1 MPVFIS
7 YRHLDREKAREIA
20 RKFDENRISYY
31 FDMIDDESKS
41 TDDITTVI
49 TKNIKKSTH
58 LLAIISPN
66 TNGSWW
72 VPFEIGEATITNR
85 RICSY
90 AYKQYTQIHRPLL
103 QYNYKSFLP
112 EYLHKWPIL
121 LSNDDLDAFIQQY
134 KRDKLLFESS
144 ISMESRGSDFTSL
157 TKNGAEKFHDELKKM
172 L

>member
-7 YRHLDREKAREIA
+7 YRHSDRQKAIEVATKLKLNQITYYLDV
-20 RKFDENRISYY
+20 
-31 FDMIDDESKS
+31 IDDESKN
-41 TDDITTVI
+41 TNDITEVI
-49 TKNIKKSTH
+49 TKNIKKCTH

-72 VPFEIGEATITNR
+72 VPFEIGEATISNR

-90 AYKQYTQIHRPLL
+90 AFKEYTYIHRPLL
-103 QYNYKSFLP
+103 NNYKNFLP

-121 LSNDDLDAFIQQY
+121 VSDSDLDAFIKQY
-134 KRDKLLFESS
+134 KKDNRLFEAGV
-144 ISMESRGSDFTSL
+144 SMESRGMDFASL
-157 TKNGAEKFHDELKKM
+157 TKSGADKFHSELKNM